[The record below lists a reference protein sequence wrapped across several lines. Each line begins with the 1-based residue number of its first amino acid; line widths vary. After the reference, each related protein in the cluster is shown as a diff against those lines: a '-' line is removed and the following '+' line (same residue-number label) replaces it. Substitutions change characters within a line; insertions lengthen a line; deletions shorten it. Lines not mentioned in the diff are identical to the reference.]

1 MKIPI
6 LCRQRAIERGENLGT
21 VVLVLVLLAIAENC
35 WMIVR
40 DTGMEKE
47 DEEEY
52 LKRWMEITV

>member
-1 MKIPI
+1 M
-6 LCRQRAIERGENLGT
+6 GT

-47 DEEEY
+47 DDAEQEEY

>member
-6 LCRQRAIERGENLGT
+6 LCRQR
-21 VVLVLVLLAIAENC
+21 AIAENC

-40 DTGMEKE
+40 DTGMEKVDDAE
-47 DEEEY
+47 QEEY

>member
-1 MKIPI
+1 M
-6 LCRQRAIERGENLGT
+6 RGGENLGT

-47 DEEEY
+47 DDAEQEEY
-52 LKRWMEITV
+52 LKRWMEERKK

>member
-1 MKIPI
+1 M
-6 LCRQRAIERGENLGT
+6 RGGENLGT

-47 DEEEY
+47 DDAEQEEY
-52 LKRWMEITV
+52 LKKWMEKRKK

>member
-1 MKIPI
+1 M
-6 LCRQRAIERGENLGT
+6 RGGENLGT
-21 VVLVLVLLAIAENC
+21 VVLVLVFLAIAGTC

>member
-1 MKIPI
+1 MKGGDD
-6 LCRQRAIERGENLGT
+6 LKT

-47 DEEEY
+47 DDAEQEEY
-52 LKRWMEITV
+52 LKRWMEERKK